1 MTLKTANYCAVLILV
16 LLISGLASANC
27 NDLKGKKIRLS
38 NGALLLHSGGD
49 LFRAQGL
56 EQDTYNLHLNRR
68 KFVLMRVNYEH
79 FKCFE

>member
-1 MTLKTANYCAVLILV
+1 MTLKTASCIAIL
-16 LLISGLASANC
+16 LLGVSLSNLASANC
-27 NDLKGKKIRLS
+27 NALKGKKIRLS
-38 NGALLLHSGGD
+38 NGSLLLHSGGD